1 MRIEIART
9 RCSATGFCAQLAP
22 EVFQLAPEPPTRVI
36 QENLKYQDK
45 ELYEEAAE
53 MCPTRAILITDDG
66 T

>member
-1 MRIEIART
+1 MRIEIAGT

-22 EVFQLAPEPPTRVI
+22 EIFHLATEPPVRVA
-36 QENLKYQDK
+36 QENVKHQDK